1 MTFIF
6 DVNKEYHAG
15 ANLTDK
21 FLSLETYSGLGRYS
35 SDPDCPCQL
44 LSIDSDDVCISHEL
58 LQALKNSR
66 TYTSE
71 ESEEY
76 LSLEKTQ
83 VEYDEW
89 VIVLMEKYNYRTR
102 RALFKNMK
110 YCSII
115 CVNNIIKIQPTRHTK
130 LEGWSWAGH
139 DKDVI
144 RLPVTSEP
152 EKIGSALRQAFECCD

>member
-21 FLSLETYSGLGRYS
+21 FLCLETYSGLGRYS
-35 SDPDCPCQL
+35 SDPDYPCQL
-44 LSIDSDDVCISHEL
+44 LSIDSDDVCIGHEL

-66 TYTSE
+66 TYTPE

-89 VIVLMEKYNYRTR
+89 VTVLMAKYNYRTR

-110 YCSII
+110 Y
-115 CVNNIIKIQPTRHTK
+115 
-130 LEGWSWAGH
+130 
-139 DKDVI
+139 
-144 RLPVTSEP
+144 
-152 EKIGSALRQAFECCD
+152 